1 MKRRSSERQFSALR
15 VVGANARGII
25 RSRVRCAMVLQ
36 RPAEARENI
45 VSCKGICR
53 YSRGMAGSK
62 RKTCL
67 KSGAPIVNCPK
78 KDLRCAALVLRRDCS
93 STDLSSSRA
102 QAMLVLCPVTPGVCM
117 ISGVRA
123 GPELSFKFS
132 RCACSALSARA
143 HTRISFE
150 WHSEAM
156 DYDWWP
162 HLHHR
167 GPRSHPSAESPP
179 RWHCCRAPSRWHS
192 DLFRNRFHP
201 PVRPFSDP
209 PTHCVRISRP
219 MGM

>member
-36 RPAEARENI
+36 RPAEARENS
-45 VSCKGICR
+45 VGCQGICR
-53 YSRGMAGSK
+53 CSRGMAGSK

-117 ISGVRA
+117 VSGVRA

-156 DYDWWP
+156 NG
-162 HLHHR
+162 L
-167 GPRSHPSAESPP
+167 
-179 RWHCCRAPSRWHS
+179 
-192 DLFRNRFHP
+192 
-201 PVRPFSDP
+201 
-209 PTHCVRISRP
+209 
-219 MGM
+219 